1 MVDNPRARGAECQA
15 TARRD
20 PPSVRLARHR
30 PDGAGQPGRVGARAS
45 ACRGVRANAGARSRG
60 CGCWCRWRNGVVSA
74 DNAGEHQAFLC
85 RQSGRVYW
93 YVEHSNDELSELP
106 EDIDDSEKYVQIPD
120 KRELDLGKALVLEF
134 VRQTLPSE
142 IDKVQR
148 IFSAKGAYATFKDLM
163 DRKGALD
170 QWYNF
175 EAKAEEEAL
184 RTWCALNS
192 IEISD

>member
-1 MVDNPRARGAECQA
+1 M
-15 TARRD
+15 
-20 PPSVRLARHR
+20 
-30 PDGAGQPGRVGARAS
+30 
-45 ACRGVRANAGARSRG
+45 
-60 CGCWCRWRNGVVSA
+60 
-74 DNAGEHQAFLC
+74 
-85 RQSGRVYW
+85 
-93 YVEHSNDELSELP
+93 
-106 EDIDDSEKYVQIPD
+106 DDSEKYVQIPD
-120 KRELDLGKALVLEF
+120 KRELDLSKALVLEF

>member
-1 MVDNPRARGAECQA
+1 MDSNPRSPCCG
-15 TARRD
+15 
-20 PPSVRLARHR
+20 
-30 PDGAGQPGRVGARAS
+30 GARCSWRRAT
-45 ACRGVRANAGARSRG
+45 RVRDIDRVDRT
-60 CGCWCRWRNGVVSA
+60 RNKHAMPVSLKDILEAFEFVSA
-74 DNAGEHQAFLC
+74 DNAGEHRAFLC

-93 YVEHSNDELSELP
+93 YVEYSNDELSELP